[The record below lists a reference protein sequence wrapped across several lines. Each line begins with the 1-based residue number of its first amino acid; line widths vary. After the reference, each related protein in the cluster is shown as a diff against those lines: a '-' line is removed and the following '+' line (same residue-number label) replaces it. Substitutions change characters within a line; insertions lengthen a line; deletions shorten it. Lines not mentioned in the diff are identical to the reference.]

1 MSQGF
6 GLGSGPDLRA
16 LAEMEV
22 GPWWDPG
29 TVGHW
34 RRRHLS
40 EKQFFHRPKKDWAG
54 DAHGLKQMEAATV
67 AVKVSCESWQIWQE
81 VVQLPVSQQPVPRR
95 SVKEIISVSF
105 KPLMRG
111 GHGGFGE
118 SQSFGES
125 LGISGRLCS
134 RSRSLTRNTSYIYM
148 YVFSWLLI

>member
-1 MSQGF
+1 
-6 GLGSGPDLRA
+6 
-16 LAEMEV
+16 
-22 GPWWDPG
+22 
-29 TVGHW
+29 
-34 RRRHLS
+34 
-40 EKQFFHRPKKDWAG
+40 
-54 DAHGLKQMEAATV
+54 MEAATV

-134 RSRSLTRNTSYIYM
+134 RSRSLTRYTSYIYM
-148 YVFSWLLI
+148 YVFS